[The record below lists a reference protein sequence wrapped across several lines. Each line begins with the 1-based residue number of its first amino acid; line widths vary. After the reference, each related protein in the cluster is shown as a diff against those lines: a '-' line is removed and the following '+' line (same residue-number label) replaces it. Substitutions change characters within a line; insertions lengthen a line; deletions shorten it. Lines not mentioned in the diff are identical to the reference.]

1 MISFIDEH
9 RPVLGVEPIC
19 KVLPIAPSTYYDT
32 LAKRTDV
39 DRLSG
44 RARRDARLKIEIR
57 RVFDAN
63 YRVYGVRKVW
73 RQLRREGFD
82 VARCTVARLMKTMG
96 LQGVIR
102 GKPVRTT
109 VSDKAVPCPLDQV
122 NRQFHAPAP
131 NRLWV
136 SDFTYVSTWTGMVYV
151 AFVIDVYARFIVGWR
166 VSRTAHAGF
175 VLDALEQALHDRKP
189 VGKDGLVHHSDRGSQ
204 YLSIKYTERLVEA
217 GIKPSVGS
225 VGDSYD
231 NALAETINGLY
242 KAEVIHRRGPWRFF
256 EAVEFATLEWVDW
269 FNHRRLLEPI
279 GNIPPAEAEANYYA
293 ATAAMYKLPMAA

>member
-1 MISFIDEH
+1 MIAFIDEH

-32 LAKRTDV
+32 VAKRTDV
-39 DRLSG
+39 DRLSV

-73 RQLRREGFD
+73 RQLQREGFD

-109 VSDKAVPCPLDQV
+109 VGDKAVPCPLDQV

-136 SDFTYVSTWTGMVYV
+136 SDFTYVSTWAGMVYV

-189 VGKDGLVHHSDRGSQ
+189 VGKGGLVHHSDRGSQ
-204 YLSIKYTERLVEA
+204 YLSIKYTERLAEA

-242 KAEVIHRRGPWRFF
+242 KAEVIHRRGPWRSF
-256 EAVEFATLEWVDW
+256 EAVEFATLEWVNW

-293 ATAAMYKLPMAA
+293 STAAMDKLPMAA

>member
-19 KVLPIAPSTYYDT
+19 KLLPIAPSTYYDT
-32 LAKRTDV
+32 VAKRTDV
-39 DRLSG
+39 DRLSV
-44 RARRDARLKIEIR
+44 RARRDVGLKSEIG

-73 RQLRREGFD
+73 RQLQREGFE

-96 LQGVIR
+96 LQGIIR

-109 VSDKAVPCPLDQV
+109 VSDKAAPCPLDRV
-122 NRQFHAPAP
+122 NREFHAPAP

-136 SDFTYVSTWTGMVYV
+136 SDFTYVSTWTGIVYV

-204 YLSIKYTERLVEA
+204 YLSIKYTERLAET

-242 KAEVIHRRGPWRFF
+242 KAEVIHRRGPWRSF

-293 ATAAMYKLPMAA
+293 ATAAMDKLPMAA